1 MSSAGRFVSFEAWR
15 SATMATLTD
24 EEMSAKCAECG
35 GDGTSNCDCCGQEV
49 NCTACSG
56 QGYFAYTEQ
65 THPKL
70 TRAMYER
77 AVADDLKKACV
88 FAHWDFLELAGEF
101 TKECR
106 EIRV

>member
-1 MSSAGRFVSFEAWR
+1 MSTTGRFVSFEEWR
-15 SATMATLTD
+15 SATMATFTD
-24 EEMSAKCAECG
+24 DEMSAECAVC
-35 GDGTSNCDCCGQEV
+35 DGEGSIECDCCEQMA
-49 NCTACSG
+49 NCTACNG

-70 TRAMYER
+70 TRSAYER
-77 AVADDLKKACV
+77 AVAEDLKKACV
-88 FAHWDFLELAGEF
+88 FARWNFLELAGEF